1 MRTKDSADPIK
12 PGLDLVKLQEMID
25 YLTRRFGKVAGESTF
40 RQAISSKC
48 NDEAKLLRKRL
59 IPKTNVS
66 KDKDLDDSIGN
77 HEEQ

>member
-1 MRTKDSADPIK
+1 MSFSVIINENNSIIFKFA
-12 PGLDLVKLQEMID
+12 D

-48 NDEAKLLRKRL
+48 NDEAKLLKKRL
-59 IPKTNVS
+59 FPKTNVS
-66 KDKDLDDSIGN
+66 KDLDNSKGD